1 MVETPRVKDV
11 PKIYANVDD
20 SFDARPVRKV
30 TPTTSD
36 CDGVHRSLK
45 HRIIKSLSNDRTLNP
60 AVLNE
65 TSKLVRRQQQKSMIQ
80 RDKAADPD
88 GLHPSLFEEG
98 GAFLAALTISLY
110 WDKFSNRDTLLK
122 VQQTLAM
129 SGYQV
134 CPLKLMS
141 HMSALYGTRMDGSSD
156 LGAPSI
162 PEQTKRDGRPRAP
175 SSSRLFD
182 ERGTG
187 RPHSRDHM
195 NYADRSRPASRYDAH
210 TTRSNSLYR
219 PTSSHGSASSMN
231 PY

>member
-1 MVETPRVKDV
+1 MSSYAYIYTPFVIIIILVISSAAYFIYVQYSTRKLAKRIREQMLSRIIYGSQSAIVVPPTRNSSRGFRSESMRRLLFKSPKNMVETPRVKDV

-20 SFDARPVRKV
+20 SFDVRPVR
-30 TPTTSD
+30 
-36 CDGVHRSLK
+36 
-45 HRIIKSLSNDRTLNP
+45 
-60 AVLNE
+60 
-65 TSKLVRRQQQKSMIQ
+65 
-80 RDKAADPD
+80 
-88 GLHPSLFEEG
+88 
-98 GAFLAALTISLY
+98 
-110 WDKFSNRDTLLK
+110 
-122 VQQTLAM
+122 
-129 SGYQV
+129 
-134 CPLKLMS
+134 
-141 HMSALYGTRMDGSSD
+141 SSD